1 MVSRPVSISFSSE
14 TCADRSTGVGDTM
27 MGVLMAGLVKGDR
40 RLEDLIPIAQ
50 QAAVKTLKSAA
61 AVSPAVQELRL
72 DV

>member
-1 MVSRPVSISFSSE
+1 
-14 TCADRSTGVGDTM
+14 

-61 AVSPAVQELRL
+61 AVSPTVRDLRL
-72 DV
+72 DM